1 MTLLKIK
8 PRLTHSIPANFN
20 SLVDELL
27 KDTTVK
33 TKKEPGFVPR
43 VNILEKEKEFE
54 IQLEIAG
61 YSKKDIK
68 INVENEIITIN
79 GNNNP
84 QHSSESVEYH
94 LRQVKEGMFSRA
106 FYLPEDVLVDK
117 INANFHD
124 GILSVKIP
132 IDEVVQNKKSISI
145 DD

>member
-27 KDTTVK
+27 KETTVK
-33 TKKEPGFVPR
+33 TNKETGFVPR
-43 VNILEKEKEFE
+43 ANILEKEKEFE

-61 YSKKDIK
+61 YSKKDIE

-79 GNNNP
+79 GINNP
-84 QHSSESVEYH
+84 EHSSKSVKYH

-106 FYLPEDVLVDK
+106 FYLPEDALVDK